1 MRTWHKIVTEA
12 RVLSGAKRNRSDL
25 LRYLLRRPAL
35 LAAMAGYETAL
46 LVSSRAENRLK
57 LLAQVKASA
66 LIGCPF

>member
-12 RVLSGAKRNRSDL
+12 KVFFGAKRNRTDL

-35 LAAMAGYETAL
+35 LAAMMGYETAL
-46 LVSSRAENRLK
+46 LLSSRAENRLK
-57 LLAQVKASA
+57 LLAQLKTSA